1 MIRLILP
8 ALALLL
14 TSAFA
19 TAAEGHHHHHPMTN
33 LGSHPIGAAKLVIQA
48 AGSVKPGGRLH
59 LDLAYVPA
67 APAPKA
73 IRVWVGIESGRGSAK
88 AKAELEKDGLYEAV
102 VELPAPLPE
111 GAKIWISV
119 EPAVGETVKAS
130 LPIPAAVAEHHDHD
144 HAGHKH

>member
-1 MIRLILP
+1 MIRLIIP
-8 ALALLL
+8 AFVLLL
-14 TSAFA
+14 ASTIAV
-19 TAAEGHHHHHPMTN
+19 AADHDHAMTD
-33 LGSHPIGAAKLVIQA
+33 LGSHAVGSTTVAIKA

-59 LDLAYVPA
+59 LDLAHVPA

-88 AKAELEKDGLYEAV
+88 AKAELEKDGLYEAL

-119 EPAVGETVKAS
+119 EPASGETVKAS